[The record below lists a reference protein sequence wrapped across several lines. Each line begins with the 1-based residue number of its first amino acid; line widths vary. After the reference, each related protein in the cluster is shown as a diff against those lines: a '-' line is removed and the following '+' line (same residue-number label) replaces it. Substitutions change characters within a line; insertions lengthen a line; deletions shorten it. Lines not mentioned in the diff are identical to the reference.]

1 MSYVVNVL
9 DMIWTPLRDHRV
21 GSPSSSLL
29 AHTVTLIFSQTVVRE
44 RTSMLLGSCLDLIH
58 PREKS
63 FRNEQ
68 YSKILDEAERT
79 LDQRGASPDSIH
91 GGLLALQSLLNHSEM
106 VRLLFS

>member
-1 MSYVVNVL
+1 
-9 DMIWTPLRDHRV
+9 
-21 GSPSSSLL
+21 
-29 AHTVTLIFSQTVVRE
+29 
-44 RTSMLLGSCLDLIH
+44 MLLGSCLDLIH

-68 YSKILDEAERT
+68 YTKILDEAERT

-106 VRLLFS
+106 VRPMRHFPICNAQLPLYSS